1 MLKKIVIALSLCF
14 ASVAAQAQI
23 ETQTQVQT
31 QSKLTIPRAKSPPLL
46 RHYVG
51 GVPADAGFAIN
62 EFTQRSPSDGNPATQ
77 ATTAYLSYDDTHF
90 YAMFVAKDDPSLIR
104 ARVAKR
110 EDFEG
115 DDFTVL
121 ELDTFHDKRRS
132 FIFFVNPYGVQLD
145 SRRTEGLDPDNNFD
159 TQWESEGELT
169 SDGYVTR
176 LAIPLKSLRF
186 KNTDVQ
192 TWGVAV
198 GRVISRLNEESF
210 WPPISKK
217 IAGFV
222 PQMASMTIPEK
233 LSAGR
238 NAQINPFVFLGNS
251 RLLNTD
257 DHSRPLWLQDNKV
270 QAGLDAK
277 WVLGDATAI
286 DLTLKPDF
294 SEVESDEPQIVV
306 GKRYEVLFPEK
317 RPFFLEN
324 ASFFHTPN
332 PLFFSRRIS
341 QPNAGLRV
349 TGRAENWAYGGLLI
363 DDQAAGEDQ
372 DLNKANAHIAMAR
385 VQNDVTHDLSLGVLA
400 TNRRVSGERTA
411 LAERDSVLSFDG
423 RYQWDEN
430 WIFQSQFARSQSQ
443 TRIDNRD
450 QQLSGH
456 LNYIEAKHQGKHLE
470 LLTKYLDVSAN
481 FATSLAFLPR
491 TDVKQIQQEA
501 KYVWHLEGYEHL
513 QRVGAV
519 FNGEVARNQDGQLQ
533 DWSVNTGM
541 FADFSRNSWFEM
553 FARRGFENYAG
564 RDYRKQGWMLDAG
577 SSWWN
582 WLSVMTQVGVMDS
595 INYTPADGVSALM
608 GKGRNVELTVTFKPH
623 PQWRLEEK
631 VLWNDLR
638 TPSNSSGETSLV
650 YRNLM
655 LRSKLSYQYNRF
667 LGLRL
672 IADYHMLDSNQ
683 RLSTLTSGKQ
693 LNTDFQLSY
702 LLSPG
707 TSLIAGYGNR
717 QENLALIGNPTY
729 LQRTEDLNLRT
740 GRRAFIKLNYLY
752 QL

>member
-14 ASVAAQAQI
+14 ASLAVQA
-23 ETQTQVQT
+23 QTQVQT
-31 QSKLTIPRAKSPPLL
+31 QNNLSIPRAKAPPQL
-46 RHYVG
+46 RDYVR
-51 GVPADAGFAIN
+51 GVPADAGFAIR
-62 EFTQRSPSDGNPATQ
+62 ELTQRSPSDGTPATQ
-77 ATTAYLSYDDTHF
+77 ATIAYLSYDDTHF

-104 ARVAKR
+104 ARIAKR
-110 EDFEG
+110 EDFDG
-115 DDFTVL
+115 DDYVVL

-159 TQWESEGELT
+159 TQWDSEGELT

-186 KNTDVQ
+186 KNADVQ

-238 NAQINPFVFLGNS
+238 NAQLNPFVFLGNS

-257 DHSRPLWLQDNKV
+257 DHSRPAWQQDNKV

-341 QPNAGLRV
+341 QPKAGLRV

-372 DLNKANAHIAMAR
+372 EKANAHIAMAR
-385 VQNDVTHDLSLGVLA
+385 VQNDVTHDMSVGVLA
-400 TNRRVSGERTA
+400 TDRRVAGERTES
-411 LAERDSVLSFDG
+411 AERDSVLSLDG
-423 RYQWDEN
+423 RYQFDEN
-430 WIFQSQFARSQSQ
+430 WIFQSQFARSQHQ
-443 TRIDNRD
+443 TKVNNRD
-450 QQLSGH
+450 QQQSGH

-470 LLTKYLDVSAN
+470 FLAKYLDVSAN

-491 TDVKQIQQEA
+491 TDVKQVQQEG
-501 KYVWHLEGYEHL
+501 KYVWHLDDFGHL
-513 QRVGAV
+513 QRLGAV
-519 FNGEVARNQDGQLQ
+519 LNTEAARNQDGQLQ
-533 DWSVNTGM
+533 DWSANAGM
-541 FADFSRNSWFEM
+541 FADFSRNSWLEGFVK
-553 FARRGFENYAG
+553 RGFENYAG
-564 RDYRKQGWMLDAG
+564 RDYRKQGWMIDAG
-577 SSWWN
+577 TSWWD
-582 WLSVMTQVGVMDS
+582 WLSVFTQVEVMDS
-595 INYTPADGVSALM
+595 INYTPANGVSALM
-608 GKGRNVELTVTFKPH
+608 GKGRNVDLTVTFKPH
-623 PQWRLEEK
+623 AQWRLEEK

-638 TPSNSSGETSLV
+638 TPANASGRTSLV

-655 LRSKLSYQYNRF
+655 LRSKLSYQHNRF
-667 LGLRL
+667 LGLRV
-672 IADYHMLDSNQ
+672 IADYHMLDSNP

-693 LNTDFQLSY
+693 LNTDFQISY
-702 LLSPG
+702 LLNPG
-707 TSLIAGYGNR
+707 TSIIAGYGNR
-717 QENLALIGNPTY
+717 QENLALTGNPTH

-740 GRRAFIKLNYLY
+740 GRRAFVKLNYLY